1 MRPITKVEQI
11 ISNLF
16 PDFEVYTDS
25 IDEDK
30 IDNVDVTQVLLKE
43 SNTDNTQHG
52 DDTFNSILVGVDIQ
66 IFYGREFN
74 DDVFIAEIK
83 LMKELES
90 QGWKIVDSQPHY
102 LDISQ
107 TDYQQTIKN
116 LTVSKI
122 MTLEEIGYNG

>member
-11 ISNLF
+11 ITNLF

-25 IDEDK
+25 IDEDEL
-30 IDNVDVTQVLLKE
+30 DDVDVTQVLLKE

-52 DDTFNSILVGVDIQ
+52 DDTFNSILIGIDIQ
-66 IFYGREFN
+66 IFYGRHFN